1 MNNNTDSE
9 YFIKQISEN
18 KGIIHKICNIY
29 CNNSEEKNDMMQEIT
44 LQLWKAFPN
53 FRSNSKFSTWMYR
66 IAINTAI
73 TNIRRSKKNPLKEV
87 LFESQIEYPEK
98 EDMAGLDEEINQLYK
113 AIAKLKEVDR
123 AIILLYLEEKSYNEI
138 GEILGLSEKN
148 ISVKLVR
155 IKTKLENILT
165 SENEYGYF

>member
-1 MNNNTDSE
+1 MKDSSVSDS
-9 YFIKQISEN
+9 FIKQISEN

-29 CNNSEEKNDMMQEIT
+29 CNNLDEKKDMMQEIT
-44 LQLWKAFPN
+44 LQLWKSFPN
-53 FRSNSKFSTWMYR
+53 FQGSSKFSTWMYR
-66 IAINTAI
+66 ISSYTAI
-73 TNIRRSKKNPLKEV
+73 TNIRKSKIAPLMEA
-87 LFESQIEYPEK
+87 LFESEIELPEK
-98 EDMAGLDEEINQLYK
+98 EDMAEMDDDVNQLYK

-155 IKTKLENILT
+155 IKVKLEKIL
-165 SENEYGYF
+165 SS